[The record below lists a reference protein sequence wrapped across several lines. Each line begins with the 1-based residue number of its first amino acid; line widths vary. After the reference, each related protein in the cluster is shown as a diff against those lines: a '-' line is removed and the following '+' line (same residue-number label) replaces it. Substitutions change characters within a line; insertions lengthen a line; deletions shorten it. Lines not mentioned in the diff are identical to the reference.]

1 MDYERDR
8 VRINVEG
15 DRLIILPDDLIQKI
29 FSLIG
34 TKQAA
39 QMSVFSSKWRFMWTS
54 MTCLDFSS
62 EEFSRFP
69 IYPADENVKKEVNMS
84 PEVNKYLLDGSPS
97 VTFTIVSR
105 EAGILKQEDIR
116 AMRNSIL
123 AQSLMAELRELLEQ
137 EKPKPNTADMHNE
150 RKPTVENQRAQPVT
164 KKQPSIEGK
173 MKQIQNIWEKFTYK
187 IQASGQKCKYIR
199 DNMVSKLERIEGL
212 LMDLPAS
219 KRAKIH
225 ASYSALCKE
234 TSIVMNEIMDSIKI
248 SSLHYQGSYKFS
260 ELANASLP
268 SS

>member
-1 MDYERDR
+1 
-8 VRINVEG
+8 
-15 DRLIILPDDLIQKI
+15 
-29 FSLIG
+29 
-34 TKQAA
+34 
-39 QMSVFSSKWRFMWTS
+39 
-54 MTCLDFSS
+54 
-62 EEFSRFP
+62 
-69 IYPADENVKKEVNMS
+69 
-84 PEVNKYLLDGSPS
+84 
-97 VTFTIVSR
+97 
-105 EAGILKQEDIR
+105 
-116 AMRNSIL
+116 
-123 AQSLMAELRELLEQ
+123 
-137 EKPKPNTADMHNE
+137 
-150 RKPTVENQRAQPVT
+150 
-164 KKQPSIEGK
+164 

-219 KRAKIH
+219 KRAKIQ